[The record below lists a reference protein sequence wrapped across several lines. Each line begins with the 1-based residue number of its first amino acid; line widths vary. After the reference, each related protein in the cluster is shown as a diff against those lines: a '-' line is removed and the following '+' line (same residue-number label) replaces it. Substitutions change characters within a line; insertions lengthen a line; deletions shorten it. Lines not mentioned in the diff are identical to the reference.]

1 MTVDELSG
9 SSLPFLNPRPDH
21 ADQET
26 MTVRAPARHGRLVE
40 PDGLA
45 ALRLAIA
52 ISRDPGLGWS
62 REAMA
67 FRSLPR
73 ARAMTTMPAP
83 AEPAPAAPSIPSPT
97 PPSEPTGE
105 LATVMEIVT
114 RAQGGDSEAF

>member
-9 SSLPFLNPRPDH
+9 APLTSLTPRPDH

-52 ISRDPGLGWS
+52 ISRDPRLGS
-62 REAMA
+62 TFEPMA

-73 ARAMTTMPAP
+73 PRGIATMPTV
-83 AEPAPAAPSIPSPT
+83 AEPASGPPAIPNPT
-97 PPSEPTGE
+97 PPSEPTG
-105 LATVMEIVT
+105 
-114 RAQGGDSEAF
+114 